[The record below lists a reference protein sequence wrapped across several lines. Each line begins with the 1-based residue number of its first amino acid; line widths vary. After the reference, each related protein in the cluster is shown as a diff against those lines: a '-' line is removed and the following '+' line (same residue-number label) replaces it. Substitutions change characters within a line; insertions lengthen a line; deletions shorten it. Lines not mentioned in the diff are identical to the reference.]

1 MDALRKLAKKG
12 QTLVQRIW

>member
-12 QTLVQRIW
+12 QTLVQQIW